1 MKSQLRR
8 TKIVATLG
16 PATDDPAVLSDIVRA
31 GVDVVRLNFSHG
43 AVADHARRIELT
55 REAARRAG
63 RYVGVLGDLQGP
75 KIRID
80 RFVSGKV
87 QLTDGAGFTLDASL
101 GVDAGTESSVGI
113 AYKKLPSDVFAGD
126 VLLLND
132 GQISL
137 QVLSIDGP
145 RIKTRVLV
153 GGELG
158 NNKGINRQG
167 GGLSA
172 GALTDKDRE
181 DIRTAAALGVDYLGV
196 SFPRDAADMDEARQL
211 LRDAGG
217 QPGCLHLVAKIE
229 RAEAIKNLAAVVRA
243 SDGVMVARGDLGVEM
258 GYAELAGLQKQII
271 QEARHQNR
279 VVIMATQMM
288 ESMITATIPTRA
300 EVSDVANAVMD
311 GTDAVMLSAETA
323 SGKHPAKVVEAMSQ
337 IIVGAEK
344 YQVAH
349 VRIRQ
354 RKAGYYEHT
363 DEAIA
368 SAVMFTAN
376 HLHVKAIVAL
386 TESGS
391 TSLWMS
397 RVRSDIPIYAFTR
410 HEATRC
416 RVTLYRG
423 VYPVAYDVTDKG
435 EAFYFSIFRL
445 LLDLKLVEEGDS
457 VILTKGELS
466 GVSGGTNSMQ
476 ILRVSRK

>member
-1 MKSQLRR
+1 MIPVLRR

-16 PATDDPAVLSDIVRA
+16 PATDDRHVLEEVVRA

-43 AVADHARRIELT
+43 ALADHERRIGLV
-55 REAARRAG
+55 REAARQAG

-75 KIRID
+75 KIRVD
-80 RFVSGKV
+80 RFVDGKV
-87 QLTDGAGFTLDASL
+87 ALQDGAEFTLDASL
-101 GVDAGTESSVGI
+101 AVDAGTVNSVGI
-113 AYKKLPSDVFAGD
+113 AYKRLPTDVFAGD

-137 QVLSIDGP
+137 QVIGIDGP
-145 RIKTRVLV
+145 RIKTRVVV

-181 DIRTAAALGVDYLGV
+181 DIVTAARLKVDYLAV
-196 SFPRDAADMDEARQL
+196 SFPRDAADMEEARGLFRQ
-211 LRDAGG
+211 AGG
-217 QPGCLHLVAKIE
+217 HGLLIAKIE
-229 RAEAIKNLAAVVRA
+229 RAEAIKNLAAVTKA

-258 GYAELAGLQKQII
+258 GFAELAGLQKLII
-271 QEARHQNR
+271 LEARHQNK

-323 SGKHPAKVVEAMSQ
+323 SGKHPVKVVEAMAQ
-337 IIVGAEK
+337 IALSAEK
-344 YQVAH
+344 YQLKH
-349 VRIRQ
+349 VRARE
-354 RKAGYYEHT
+354 RTSGFFEHT

-368 SAVMFTAN
+368 SAVMYTAN

-391 TSLWMS
+391 TALWMS

-410 HEATRC
+410 HERTRY

-423 VYPVAYDVTDKG
+423 VYPVAYDIEDRG
-435 EAFYFSIFRL
+435 EAVYFSIFRVL
-445 LLDLKLVEEGDS
+445 LSQKLVMENDRI
-457 VILTKGELS
+457 ILTKGELS
-466 GVSGGTNSMQ
+466 GISGGTNSMQ
-476 ILRVSRK
+476 ILRVTRK

>member
-1 MKSQLRR
+1 
-8 TKIVATLG
+8 
-16 PATDDPAVLSDIVRA
+16 VLSDMVRA

-43 AVADHARRIELT
+43 VVADHARRVELV
-55 REAARRAG
+55 REAARQAG

-80 RFVSGKV
+80 RFVTGKIE
-87 QLTDGAGFTLDASL
+87 LEDGAEFTLDASL
-101 GVDAGTESSVGI
+101 GVDAGTERSVGI
-113 AYKKLPSDVFAGD
+113 AYKRLPTDVFAGD

-137 QVLSIDGP
+137 QVLDIDGP
-145 RIKTRVLV
+145 RIKTRVLI

-181 DIRTAAALGVDYLGV
+181 DIVTAARLKVDYLGV
-196 SFPRDAADMDEARQL
+196 SFPRDAADMDEARGL
-211 LRDAGG
+211 LRQAGG
-217 QPGCLHLVAKIE
+217 HGLLVAKIE
-229 RAEAIKNLAAVVRA
+229 RAEAIKNLAAVTKA

-258 GYAELAGLQKQII
+258 GYAELAGLQKLIV
-271 QEARHQNR
+271 QEARLQNK

-323 SGKHPAKVVEAMSQ
+323 SGKHPAKVVESMAQ
-337 IIVGAEK
+337 IVVGAEK
-344 YQVAH
+344 YEVEHTRA
-349 VRIRQ
+349 RQ
-354 RKAGYYEHT
+354 RNSAIFAQT

-368 SAVMFTAN
+368 AAVMYTAN
-376 HLHVKAIVAL
+376 HMHVKAIVTL

-391 TSLWMS
+391 TALWMS

-410 HEATRC
+410 HESTRR

-423 VYPVAYDVTDKG
+423 VYPVAYDVEDRG
-435 EAFYFSIFRL
+435 EAVYFSIFRL
-445 LLDLKLVEEGDS
+445 LLGQNLVWEGDHI
-457 VILTKGELS
+457 ILTKGELS
-466 GVSGGTNSMQ
+466 GISGGTNSMQ
-476 ILRVSRK
+476 ILRVTRK

>member
-1 MKSQLRR
+1 MSFRHS
-8 TKIVATLG
+8 KIVCTIG
-16 PATDDPAVLSDIVRA
+16 PASREPRIVKKLLEA
-31 GVDVVRLNFSHG
+31 GMDVARLNFSHG
-43 AVADHARRIELT
+43 THAEHFATMQTLRS
-55 REAARRAG
+55 AAQKLRKTIAI
-63 RYVGVLGDLQGP
+63 LADLQGP

-80 RFVSGKV
+80 RFTAGKV
-87 QLTDGAGFTLDASL
+87 QLADGAEFTLDASL
-101 GVDAGTESSVGI
+101 AVDAGTERSVGI
-113 AYKKLPSDVFAGD
+113 AYKKLPTDVFAGD

-137 QVLSIDGP
+137 QVLAIDGP
-145 RIKTRVLV
+145 RILTRVLV

-158 NNKGINRQG
+158 NSKGINRQG

-181 DIRTAAALGVDYLGV
+181 DIHTAARLKVDYLGV
-196 SFPRDAADMDEARQL
+196 SFPRDAADMNEARQL

-217 QPGCLHLVAKIE
+217 HGLLIAKIE
-229 RAEAIKNLAAVVRA
+229 RAEAIQNLAAVVRA

-288 ESMITATIPTRA
+288 ESMITNTIPTRA

-323 SGKHPAKVVEAMSQ
+323 SGKHPVKVVEAMSQ

-344 YQVAH
+344 YQVKN
-349 VRIRQ
+349 VRVRQ
-354 RKAGYYEHT
+354 RNSGYFGHT

-368 SAVMFTAN
+368 SAVMYTAN

-410 HEATRC
+410 HENTRR

-423 VYPVAYDVTDKG
+423 VFPVAYDVTHKG

-457 VILTKGELS
+457 IILTKGELS
-466 GVSGGTNSMQ
+466 GVAGGTNSMQ
-476 ILRVSRK
+476 ILQVARN

>member
-1 MKSQLRR
+1 MSSGLRR

-16 PATDDPAVLSDIVRA
+16 PSTDDPEVLSGMVRA

-43 AVADHARRIELT
+43 AVADHARRVELV
-55 REAARRAG
+55 REAARENG

-87 QLTDGAGFTLDASL
+87 QLKDGEEFTLDAAL
-101 GVDAGTESSVGI
+101 GVDAGTEKSVGI

-137 QVLSIDGP
+137 QVLAIDGP
-145 RIKTRVLV
+145 RIRSRVLV

-181 DIRTAAALGVDYLGV
+181 DIVTAAKLKVDYLGV
-196 SFPRDAADMDEARQL
+196 SFPRDAADMEEARLL
-211 LRDAGG
+211 LRQAGG
-217 QPGCLHLVAKIE
+217 HGLLVAKIE
-229 RAEAIKNLAAVVRA
+229 RAEAIKNLSAVVKA

-323 SGKHPAKVVEAMSQ
+323 SGRHPVKVVEAMAQ
-337 IIVGAEK
+337 IVVGAEK
-344 YQVAH
+344 YEVEH
-349 VRIRQ
+349 VRARQ
-354 RKAGYYEHT
+354 RTSGYFAHT

-368 SAVMFTAN
+368 SAVMYTAN
-376 HLHVKAIVAL
+376 HLHVKAIVTL

-391 TSLWMS
+391 TALWMS

-410 HEATRC
+410 HENTRR

-423 VYPVAYDVTDKG
+423 VYPVAYDIEDRG
-435 EAFYFSIFRL
+435 EAIYYSIFRL
-445 LLDLKLVEEGDS
+445 LLGMNLVLEGDHI
-457 VILTKGELS
+457 ILTKGELS
-466 GVSGGTNSMQ
+466 GISGGTNSMQ
-476 ILRVSRK
+476 ILRVTRK